1 MADYE
6 CVHNDDLEFL
16 RWWPGDTLSSQSPIG
31 SVPVITINQ
40 DAVNRREAAWLLERI
55 AASRKHEAKS

>member
-16 RWWPGDTLSSQSPIG
+16 RWWPGDTLSSEPPIG
-31 SVPVITINQ
+31 SVPVITINEES
-40 DAVNRREAAWLLERI
+40 VNRREAAWLLERI
-55 AASRKHEAKS
+55 AASRKHETKS